1 MSGLAPRARR
11 DSVRPRRLSGM
22 IVRPLNLTVRRQE
35 SVAQQSPTE
44 PEPSAP
50 SFGVARCDALH
61 LAISTRRRVGPSR

>member
-1 MSGLAPRARR
+1 MGGCAPRAPE
-11 DSVRPRRLSGM
+11 DSVRPRRSSGAG
-22 IVRPLNLTVRRQE
+22 VRPLNFTVRRQE

-61 LAISTRRRVGPSR
+61 LAIQRG